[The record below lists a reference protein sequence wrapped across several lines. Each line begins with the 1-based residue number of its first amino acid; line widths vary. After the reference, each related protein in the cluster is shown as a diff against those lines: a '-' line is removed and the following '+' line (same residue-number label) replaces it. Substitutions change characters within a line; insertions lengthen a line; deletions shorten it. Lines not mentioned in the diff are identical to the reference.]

1 MLNITSIPAPR
12 VPFIDDRTGLMSREW
27 YRFFL
32 NLFVL
37 TGSGSNDATIADL
50 LIAPQTQ
57 DLSGD
62 FVDTATQSQLASLMA
77 RYGNLEDL
85 IQGAYLAPAV
95 QTGTLSSQDASNV
108 TVGTLNAD
116 TINAGTLTVYQTG
129 TTTAQETIRNDT
141 VTLVNNAA
149 ASTAVAG
156 TTTNHDYYLYANNV
170 VQAVVSKDG
179 GMFIGCTATPSSIVS
194 GIRWNNALTA
204 AGPAKV
210 SAGSVTTTVYLIDF
224 VNGNGVVGTISTNGT
239 ATTYSTSS
247 DYRLKT
253 NVKPM
258 QNALDKVDA
267 LNPVTF
273 DWVTDGAPSQGFIA
287 HELQAVVPECVV
299 GEKDAVNDQGKPIY
313 QSIDTSF
320 LVATLTAAVKEL
332 KSEVDALKRKI

>member
-37 TGSGSNDATIADL
+37 TGSGGNDATIADL

-85 IQGAYLAPAV
+85 IQGAYLAPVV
-95 QTGTLSSQDASNV
+95 QIGTLAAQDASNV
-108 TVGTLNAD
+108 TVGA
-116 TINAGTLTVYQTG
+116 LTVYQTG

-141 VTLVNNAA
+141 VTLVNNAT

-170 VQAVVSKDG
+170 VQAVISKDG
-179 GMFIGCTATPSSIVS
+179 GMLIGCTATPSSIVS

-258 QNALDKVDA
+258 QGALDKVDA

-299 GEKDAVNDQGKPIY
+299 GEKDAVNNQGEPIY

>member
-1 MLNITSIPAPR
+1 MLNITNIPAPR

-37 TGSGSNDATIADL
+37 TGSGGSDATITDL
-50 LIAPQTQ
+50 LIAPQSQ

-85 IQGAYLAPAV
+85 IQGAYLAPVV
-95 QTGTLSSQDASNV
+95 QTGTLGAQDASNV
-108 TVGTLNAD
+108 TVGTLNA
-116 TINAGTLTVYQTG
+116 TTVNAGTLTVYQTG

-156 TTTNHDYYLYANNV
+156 TTTNHDYYLYANNT
-170 VQAVVSKDG
+170 VQAVASKDG
-179 GMFIGCTATPSSIVS
+179 GMFIGCTATPSSTVS
-194 GIRWNNALTA
+194 GIRWNNALATGA
-204 AGPAKV
+204 AKV
-210 SAGSVTTTVYLIDF
+210 SAGSVTTTTYLIEF
-224 VNGNGVVGTISTNGT
+224 INGNGIVGNINTNGT
-239 ATTYSTSS
+239 ATAYTTSS

-258 QNALDKVDA
+258 QGALDKIDA
-267 LNPVTF
+267 LSPVTF
-273 DWVTDGAPSQGFIA
+273 DWVTDGLPSQGFIA

-299 GEKDAVNDQGKPIY
+299 GEKDAVDDQGDPIY

-320 LVATLTAAVKEL
+320 LVATLTAAIKEL